1 MMKITLSLI
10 LLFIA
15 AACKA
20 GGNPE
25 TIDRST
31 GGNESIEN
39 GMGGS
44 MQGTG
49 GKQSGIVDWFDGGVS
64 GVSPSGELMVIIRD
78 FRLYN
83 PNDPSTNPD
92 FENMP
97 QVDQDGNPSTTYI
110 GSLHDQQIVADTL
123 GADGKPV
130 YKNPDGKSLTTHG
143 KAAFDQWFRDV
154 PGTNIRVNYPLQLTS
169 DPFGYFVYDSQ
180 QVGVPL
186 DPDGGRPFPM
196 FLPINDGSP
205 YATSFGNEG
214 QAHNYSF
221 TLELHTRFIYRGG
234 EFFTFRGDDD
244 VFVYIDKKLVINLG
258 GIHEE
263 ATADLKIDTLGLTKG
278 KEYPLDF
285 FYAERHQD
293 RSNLFLTTSLGLGTE

>member
-1 MMKITLSLI
+1 MIKISFTLFLI
-10 LLFIA
+10 FTF
-15 AACKA
+15 AACKS

-25 TIDRST
+25 TVDRPL
-31 GGNESIEN
+31 GGNENIGN
-39 GMGGS
+39 GNGEKPPS
-44 MQGTG
+44 SAQH
-49 GKQSGIVDWFDGGVS
+49 GIVDWFDGSIS
-64 GVSPSGELMVIIRD
+64 GVNPSGELIVVIRD
-78 FRLYN
+78 FRMYN
-83 PNDPSTNPD
+83 ANDPSTNPD

-97 QVDQDGNPSTTYI
+97 MVDQDGNPSTTYI
-110 GSLHDQQIVADTL
+110 GSLNDQQIVTDTL
-123 GADGKPV
+123 GSDGKPV
-130 YKNPDGKSLTTHG
+130 YRNPTGSSLTTHG

-154 PGTNIRVNYPLQLTS
+154 PGTNIRVNYPLVLAL

-196 FLPINDGSP
+196 FFPIDDGSP

-214 QAHNYSF
+214 MAHNYSF

-263 ATADLKIDTLGLTKG
+263 QTADLKIDTLGLTKG

-293 RSNLFLTTSLGLGTE
+293 RSNLFLTTSLGLRPE